1 MEIKDFIDNY
11 LKWLKSEIKVQKIGE
26 FYEITTPFLDPDNDA
41 IQIYIKFDGKR
52 VYFSDDGYTLHRLEA
67 MGITFKGQRKK
78 QLNDIILQYGVRQHG
93 FELTAEC
100 SENDSPQKKHT
111 FIQAILRIND
121 LYVTSRNRVQSL
133 FIDDINDYFDKNEIY
148 CAPNI
153 QLSGKSGFSH
163 SYDFLIQ
170 RSKNK
175 PERIVKALN
184 IANQTN
190 MGSIL
195 FSWEDTK
202 TARPYESKLIVIVND
217 RNKVQDGVLDGFRN
231 YDVTTIL
238 WSLKDEHENLN
249 ILSA

>member
-11 LKWLKSEIKVQKIGE
+11 LKWLKSELKVQKMGE
-26 FYEITTPFLDPDNDA
+26 FYEITTPFLDPDNDS
-41 IQIYIKFDGKR
+41 IQIYVKFVGKR
-52 VYFSDDGYTLHRLEA
+52 VFFSDDGYTLHRLES
-67 MGITFKGQRKK
+67 MGITFTGKRKK
-78 QLNDIILQYGVRQHG
+78 QLSDIIMQYGVKQNG

-100 SENDSPQKKHT
+100 AERDAPQRKHM

-121 LYVTSRNRVQSL
+121 LYVTSRNHVQSL
-133 FIDDINDYFDKNEIY
+133 FIDDINEFFDKNEIY

-153 QLSGKSGFSH
+153 QLSGRSGFTH

-170 RSKNK
+170 RSKDK
-175 PERIVKALN
+175 PERLVKALN

-202 TARPYESKLIVIVND
+202 SVRPYESKLIVIIND
-217 RNKVQDGVLDGFRN
+217 RNKVQNGVLDGFSN

-238 WSLKDEHENLN
+238 WNHKDEQENLN